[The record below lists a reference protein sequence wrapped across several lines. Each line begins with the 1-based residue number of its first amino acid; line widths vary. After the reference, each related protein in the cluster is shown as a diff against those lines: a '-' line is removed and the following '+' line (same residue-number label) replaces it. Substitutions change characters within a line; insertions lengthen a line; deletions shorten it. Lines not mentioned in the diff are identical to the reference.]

1 MNIEEQKAFLL
12 NNLNKL
18 NYINEEE
25 LKSNSQID
33 EVKSAKTDIVNYLD
47 ELKND
52 VNANIDLKKIND
64 IKIVVD
70 KYSSYIMKYYRP

>member
-18 NYINEEE
+18 NYINEKE
-25 LKSNSQID
+25 LKNKNQID
-33 EVKSAKTDIVNYLD
+33 EIKSTKTNIINYLD

-52 VNANIDLKKIND
+52 VNANIDLKKLYD

-70 KYSSYIMKYYRP
+70 KYSSNIMKYYRP

>member
-25 LKSNSQID
+25 LKSKDQID
-33 EVKSAKTDIVNYLD
+33 EIKLTKTDIVNYLD
-47 ELKND
+47 ELNND
-52 VNANIDLKKIND
+52 SNANIDLRKLYD
-64 IKIVVD
+64 IKIVVN
-70 KYSSYIMKYYRP
+70 KYSNYIMKYYRP

>member
-18 NYINEEE
+18 NYINEKE
-25 LKSNSQID
+25 LKSKDQID
-33 EVKSAKTDIVNYLD
+33 EIKSTKTNIVNYLD

-52 VNANIDLKKIND
+52 VNANIDLKKLYD

>member
-25 LKSNSQID
+25 LKSKDQID
-33 EVKSAKTDIVNYLD
+33 EIKLTKTDIVNYLD

-52 VNANIDLKKIND
+52 SNANIDLKKLYD
-64 IKIVVD
+64 IKIVVN
-70 KYSSYIMKYYRP
+70 KYSNYIMKYYRP

>member
-25 LKSNSQID
+25 LKSKDQID
-33 EVKSAKTDIVNYLD
+33 EIKLTKTDIVNYLD

-52 VNANIDLKKIND
+52 SNANIDLRKLYD
-64 IKIVVD
+64 IKIVVN
-70 KYSSYIMKYYRP
+70 KYSNYIMKYYKP

>member
-25 LKSNSQID
+25 LKSKDQID
-33 EVKSAKTDIVNYLD
+33 EIKLTKTDIVNYLD

-52 VNANIDLKKIND
+52 SNANIDLRKLYD
-64 IKIVVD
+64 IKIVVN
-70 KYSSYIMKYYRP
+70 KYSNYIMKYYRP